1 MVVSFRGC
9 LGDIRCYR
17 TVEHSSFGLGFER
30 MVLFA
35 TGIYKMRDGHPKPHQ
50 QPQGYADASLQG
62 SVKIELPAGI
72 YAVKNSVSENMQPF
86 IVLETLSHVTPPIP
100 KSSSFFAD
108 YGMDNGFFQKK
119 ALHQK
124 SRKLSFTMAG
134 SLGRKATRW
143 VREFLYRVTEDSLME
158 RLNTNMHEACLQID
172 KDCRVFT
179 IHGSDDTIV
188 RAKEALE
195 FVEIIPNHKLHVVKG
210 ANHGFSKHQ
219 DELISVVFV
228 FHKRTCE
235 SQPRSYFMKGNEVA
249 PFRVFSHTF
258 LGISNPRC

>member
-17 TVEHSSFGLGFER
+17 TVEHSGFGLGSEENQCQVFIR
-30 MVLFA
+30 H
-35 TGIYKMRDGHPKPHQ
+35 KGHPKPHQ

-124 SRKLSFTMAG
+124 SR
-134 SLGRKATRW
+134 W
-143 VREFLYRVTEDSLME
+143 
-158 RLNTNMHEACLQID
+158 
-172 KDCRVFT
+172 
-179 IHGSDDTIV
+179 
-188 RAKEALE
+188 KEAYKKINSSKAITDDSTDL
-195 FVEIIPNHKLHVVKG
+195 KLL
-210 ANHGFSKHQ
+210 S
-219 DELISVVFV
+219 
-228 FHKRTCE
+228 
-235 SQPRSYFMKGNEVA
+235 
-249 PFRVFSHTF
+249 
-258 LGISNPRC
+258 